1 MPVPLNSYNLAAA
14 EKALCVAALEQG
26 GSIVEA
32 ARMLGITRHALKRRI
47 VKHAIDWPRT
57 GTTLG
62 APTTE
67 EAAAAQ
73 AHDRHSEPAAPAPPH
88 GRRAR
93 HHRFQAAEPG
103 SWQSGTVALAMQK
116 SV

>member
-47 VKHAIDWPRT
+47 VKHAIDWPRS
-57 GTTLG
+57 GASVS

-67 EAAAAQ
+67 QAADSQLA
-73 AHDRHSEPAAPAPPH
+73 DRHSEPAAPAP
-88 GRRAR
+88 
-93 HHRFQAAEPG
+93 RFF
-103 SWQSGTVALAMQK
+103 
-116 SV
+116 

>member
-47 VKHAIDWPRT
+47 VKHTIDWPRT
-57 GTTLG
+57 GQSLN
-62 APTTE
+62 ASAE
-67 EAAAAQ
+67 EAANSQ
-73 AHDRHSEPAAPAPPH
+73 ARDLHSEPAAPAP
-88 GRRAR
+88 
-93 HHRFQAAEPG
+93 RFF
-103 SWQSGTVALAMQK
+103 
-116 SV
+116 

>member
-47 VKHAIDWPRT
+47 VKHAIDWPR
-57 GTTLG
+57 GG
-62 APTTE
+62 ASVDADATE
-67 EAAAAQ
+67 Q
-73 AHDRHSEPAAPAPPH
+73 APNSQLADRHSEPAAPAP
-88 GRRAR
+88 
-93 HHRFQAAEPG
+93 RFF
-103 SWQSGTVALAMQK
+103 
-116 SV
+116 

>member
-47 VKHAIDWPRT
+47 VKHTIDWPRA
-57 GTTLG
+57 GQTLSV
-62 APTTE
+62 ASAD
-67 EAAAAQ
+67 EAANSQ
-73 AHDRHSEPAAPAPPH
+73 VRDRHSEPAAPAP
-88 GRRAR
+88 
-93 HHRFQAAEPG
+93 RFF
-103 SWQSGTVALAMQK
+103 
-116 SV
+116 